1 MVYAYA
7 LIEMAA
13 GHSRNLVSALEGHAN
28 IEEATRVTGPYDV
41 IVVLK
46 GEDLD
51 QVTEAV
57 TNQIH
62 TMEGVVRTT
71 TCVALN

>member
-1 MVYAYA
+1 MVHAYA
-7 LIEMAA
+7 LIEMSA
-13 GHSRNLVSALEGHAN
+13 GHSRNLVSGLEGHAN
-28 IEEATRVTGPYDV
+28 VQEATRVTGPYDV
-41 IVVLK
+41 IVVLT
-46 GEDLD
+46 GADLD
-51 QVTEAV
+51 EITDTV